1 MEIRQLKY
9 FVAVVDAGS
18 LSRASRDIHVVQS
31 ALSKQMSALEAE
43 LGAQLFHRSNSG
55 IVVNEAGKV
64 FYEYAQGML
73 KQLDAA
79 KAAVNPDAA
88 ALSGSIVV
96 ALPQSVATILALP
109 LLQAVARTYPQ
120 VQLHLNEELTG
131 NLVDQL
137 VRGRVDI
144 ALFTRIGLPSE
155 VSFSPLIEEDFY
167 LIHRADAP
175 DMPAAGDVTLAEA
188 VAQPLVFPSRAHSHS
203 TRAFVDQAL
212 AEQQLPPSR
221 VAMEVNSVHILKSAV
236 EAGIGPSIMPL
247 NLALREVAEGRLVA
261 HPITPPVMFRTL
273 GICVCE
279 ALPSS
284 KLRELISALI
294 GQVVRDMCRSGEWPA
309 TRLIDPS

>member
-18 LSRASRDIHVVQS
+18 LSRAAREVHVAQS
-31 ALSKQMSALEAE
+31 ALSKQMSALEAD

-55 IVVNEAGKV
+55 IRVNDAGKL
-64 FYEYAQGML
+64 FYEYAQGLL
-73 KQLDAA
+73 KHLQDAR
-79 KAAVNPDAA
+79 AAISSEPG

-96 ALPQSVATILALP
+96 ALPQSVASTVALP
-109 LLQAVARTYPQ
+109 LIQAVARTYPK
-120 VQLHLNEELTG
+120 VELHLNEELTG

-144 ALFTRIGLPSE
+144 ALFTPIGLPPQ
-155 VSFSPLIEEDFY
+155 VSFSPLLEEDFY
-167 LIHRADAP
+167 LIHRADDRHAP
-175 DMPAAGDVTLAEA
+175 PPGSVTLAEA
-188 VAQPLVFPSRAHSHS
+188 VARPLVFPSRAHSHS
-203 TRAFVDQAL
+203 TRACVDQAL
-212 AEQQLPPSR
+212 ERLHLPPAQ

-261 HPITPPVMFRTL
+261 HAIQPREVFRTL

-279 ALPSS
+279 ALPGSN
-284 KLRELISALI
+284 LRSAIANLIA
-294 GQVVRDMCRSGEWPA
+294 QVVRDMSRSGEWPA
-309 TRLIDPS
+309 TRLLPEA